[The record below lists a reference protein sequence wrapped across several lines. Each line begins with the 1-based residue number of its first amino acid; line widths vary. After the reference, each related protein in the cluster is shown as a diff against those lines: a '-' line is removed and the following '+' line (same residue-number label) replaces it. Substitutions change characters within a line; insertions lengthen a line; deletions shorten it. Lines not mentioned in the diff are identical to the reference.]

1 MGITGGAGVGSRE
14 EWNHINTAFIYEI
27 ILKKKIKHYYQPWLT
42 KASHVL
48 S

>member
-1 MGITGGAGVGSRE
+1 MGITGGSGVGSKE
-14 EWNHINTAFIYEI
+14 EWNHINTALIYEI
-27 ILKKKIKHYYQPWLT
+27 IIFFKIKHYYRPWLT